1 MALLETK
8 KTIKI
13 LVSIF
18 ALFYPAE
25 LIILIASNAAVVDLF
40 IATILFLGLV
50 GAYMITYT
58 GIEWDSPT
66 INIINLLKSSGSQG
80 LTENAI
86 MKKLGHQT
94 FVNNRLEQLISDG
107 IVKSVTMFFI
117 VIIVLV

>member
-1 MALLETK
+1 
-8 KTIKI
+8 
-13 LVSIF
+13 
-18 ALFYPAE
+18 
-25 LIILIASNAAVVDLF
+25 
-40 IATILFLGLV
+40 
-50 GAYMITYT
+50 MITYT

-107 IVKSVTMFFI
+107 IVRECNDVLYCDNRIGLSVRISDFLCRMI
-117 VIIVLV
+117 GVNKG

>member
-1 MALLETK
+1 MNGTLITLATFFIALVIHVAIWRYLKPK

-66 INIINLLKSSGSQG
+66 INIKSSEKFGKPR
-80 LTENAI
+80 I
-86 MKKLGHQT
+86 
-94 FVNNRLEQLISDG
+94 D
-107 IVKSVTMFFI
+107 
-117 VIIVLV
+117 